1 MSLTRLAN
9 KGCASVWNG
18 IKDVGWS
25 TMATKLTTPKDIGV
39 QELYKESLWKAIRK
53 VIRKAM
59 DRTLA
64 NVGL

>member
-1 MSLTRLAN
+1 
-9 KGCASVWNG
+9 
-18 IKDVGWS
+18 
-25 TMATKLTTPKDIGV
+25 MATKLTTPKDIGV
-39 QELYKESLWKAIRK
+39 QELLYQESFWKAIRK